1 MWAEILSVL
10 LTAKTVCLAHDR
22 YSFSMSKWM
31 SGCPGRSSCWKQL
44 LSGPGHVSYFFHIQV
59 CFSWTSLRTTVI
71 IRAFFLNRSPSSVA
85 PPCVKWKERFL
96 RNLSSSLHLSCYLK
110 TVFAS
115 RWVLE
120 PKDTSKPNIR
130 RRKDLLLAANKEKRG
145 ELSPKQGLSE
155 QQNWGSLKW
164 RVYAWSWGGL
174 SRRQFSTELGQ
185 SLLSPSFSWLESRGS
200 SSDQAGV
207 SACT

>member
-1 MWAEILSVL
+1 MLE
-10 LTAKTVCLAHDR
+10 TAPLWTWPR
-22 YSFSMSKWM
+22 
-31 SGCPGRSSCWKQL
+31 QL
-44 LSGPGHVSYFFHIQV
+44 LFPHSSVFLMDITENHSYHK
-59 CFSWTSLRTTVI
+59 S
-71 IRAFFLNRSPSSVA
+71 FFLNRGPSSVA

-155 QQNWGSLKW
+155 QQN
-164 RVYAWSWGGL
+164 
-174 SRRQFSTELGQ
+174 
-185 SLLSPSFSWLESRGS
+185 
-200 SSDQAGV
+200 
-207 SACT
+207 